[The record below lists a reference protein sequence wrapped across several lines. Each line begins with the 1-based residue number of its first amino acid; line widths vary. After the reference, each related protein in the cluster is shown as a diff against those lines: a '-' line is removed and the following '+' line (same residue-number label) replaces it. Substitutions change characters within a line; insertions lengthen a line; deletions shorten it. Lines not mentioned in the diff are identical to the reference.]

1 MKQAKSITV
10 IVGLLTTLLLPL
22 APTASALTIESI
34 IAPLQVTYAGATT
47 KLSST
52 YIPFSDPNLDPKSKF
67 EVNFLTESRTPWP
80 EPAKKAFLRAAQ
92 IWSYLFESN
101 VTITVDAY
109 WSPLDRGIL
118 GNARPGGPKGGGYFK
133 DFPGAPEKNLWYP
146 AALVNSLASDK
157 KDQDELNAEI
167 TARFN
172 SNPANVNW
180 YFGTDGKDAVGQF
193 DFLSAVLH
201 ELGHGLGIIS
211 TETFNDRFGTFANDS
226 PSIFAGFVANDAGR
240 RLSDL
245 AATLPEFGTYVTSPL
260 YWVGSQGILANNGT
274 KPKLYAPAQYKTGSS
289 VSHLDDELFPKSAIN
304 GLMSSTIDMQ
314 QAIHDPGPVV
324 IAMLKDMRGKTP
336 VTRISEIRNLH
347 TIAGNKAITL
357 SFDPPEESI
366 RQDITSYQIKVY
378 PGNQI
383 ITVTKS
389 PVTIPQLSPGLPYYF
404 GVTAISNGFQSKE
417 VTSSVVV
424 PEDTWVKKVIDSN
437 SDAGFTASTIYS
449 GKQTLIYTDSKSGYL
464 IMNQFDGKVWKRKI
478 VDGDSTK
485 LGKRNNNLSGRLS
498 VCLTNPGKKEKLH
511 IFYTDTVEKDLL
523 HATFD
528 GKKWSYETV
537 DGDGAAIQDYR
548 ETIRTKTASNVNV
561 SNACAATTQGLQVF
575 YRDDSQGILLGATLL
590 KTGWSYEIVDGDKLT
605 GGRSEGDVAFRL
617 AAVTTGKKIH
627 LLYDSVLASP
637 EKKPIQGDIR
647 YATRSSVSP
656 LDWQY
661 TTVEA
666 GKREI
671 PVAGFDL
678 GLTLDGSAIRAIWYA
693 SSAAT
698 ISKADR
704 IHWTDLTAP
713 GIISEFV
720 PTSSPVSPISLTA
733 STAIY
738 GCEDRLCSL
747 DLITKKSTLANDTA
761 IDKSM
766 SASWIKIKSRDYAFV
781 NIEGKATLITKPL
794 S

>member
-1 MKQAKSITV
+1 MKRAKSITV
-10 IVGLLTTLLLPL
+10 IVGLLATLLLPL
-22 APTASALTIESI
+22 APTASALTTQST
-34 IAPLQVTYAGATT
+34 IAPVQVTYAGTT
-47 KLSST
+47 SKVTST
-52 YIPFSDPNLDPKSKF
+52 YIPFNDTNLDPKSKF
-67 EVNFLTESRTPWP
+67 EVNFVTESRTPWP
-80 EPAKKAFLRAAQ
+80 EPAKKAFLRATQ
-92 IWSYLFESN
+92 IWSYLFESP
-101 VTITVDAY
+101 VTINIDAY

-146 AALVNSLASDK
+146 AALANSLASDK
-157 KDQDELNAEI
+157 KDQDELNVEI

-172 SNPANVNW
+172 SSSANVNW
-180 YFGTDGKDAVGQF
+180 YYGTDGKDALGQF

-226 PSIFAGFVANDAGR
+226 PSIFAGFVANESGR

-245 AATLPEFGTYVTSPL
+245 SATLPEFSTYVTSPL
-260 YWVGSQGILANNGT
+260 YWVGTQGTLANSGV
-274 KPKLYAPAQYKTGSS
+274 KPKLFSPSQYKSGSS

-324 IAMLKDMRGKTP
+324 IGMLKDMRGKTP
-336 VTRISEIRNLH
+336 ITRISEIRNLH

-357 SFDPPEESI
+357 SFDPPEEAI
-366 RQDITSYQIKVY
+366 RQDVTSYQIKVY
-378 PGNQI
+378 PGNQVV
-383 ITVTKS
+383 TVTNS
-389 PVTIPQLSPGLPYYF
+389 PVTIPKLSPGFPYYF
-404 GVTAISNGFQSKE
+404 GIVAISNGFQSKE

-437 SDAGFTASTIYS
+437 ADAQFTASAIYA
-449 GKQTLIYTDSKSGYL
+449 GKQTVIYADSKSGYL
-464 IMNQFDGKVWKRKI
+464 IMNQFDGKVWKRQI
-478 VDGDSTK
+478 VDGDSAK
-485 LGKRNNNLSGRLS
+485 SGRRSSNLNGRLS
-498 VCLTNPGKKEKLH
+498 VCVTDPGKKEKLH

-523 HATFD
+523 HASYD

-537 DGDGAAIQDYR
+537 DGNGPTIQDYR

-575 YRDDSQGILLGATLL
+575 YRDNSQGILLGATLL
-590 KTGWSYEIVDGDKLT
+590 KSGWSYEIIDGDKIT
-605 GGRSEGDVAFRL
+605 GGRSDGDVAFHL

-627 LLYDSVLASP
+627 LLYDSVLAAP
-637 EKKPIQGDIR
+637 EKKAIQGDIR

-661 TTVEA
+661 TAVEV

-678 GLTLDGSAIRAIWYA
+678 GLALDGSAIRAIWYA
-693 SSAAT
+693 SSST
-698 ISKADR
+698 TVSKADR
-704 IHWTDLTAP
+704 IHWTDLTSP
-713 GIISEFV
+713 GVIAEFV
-720 PTSSPVSPISLTA
+720 PTSSPVSPISLSA

-747 DLITKKSTLANDTA
+747 DLISKKSTLANDTA
-761 IDKSM
+761 VDKSTT
-766 SASWIKIKSRDYAFV
+766 ASWVKIKNRDYAFV
-781 NIEGKATLITKPL
+781 NVDGKATLLTKPL

>member
-1 MKQAKSITV
+1 MKRAKSITV
-10 IVGLLTTLLLPL
+10 IVGLLATLLLPL
-22 APTASALTIESI
+22 APTASALTTQST
-34 IAPLQVTYAGATT
+34 IAPVQVTYAGTT
-47 KLSST
+47 SKVTST
-52 YIPFSDPNLDPKSKF
+52 YIPFNDTNLDPKSKF
-67 EVNFLTESRTPWP
+67 EVNFVTESRTPWP
-80 EPAKKAFLRAAQ
+80 EPAKKAFLRATQ
-92 IWSYLFESN
+92 IWSYLFESP
-101 VTITVDAY
+101 VTINIDAY

-146 AALVNSLASDK
+146 AALANSLASDK
-157 KDQDELNAEI
+157 KDQDELNVEI

-172 SNPANVNW
+172 SSSANVNW
-180 YFGTDGKDAVGQF
+180 YYGTDGKDALGQF

-226 PSIFAGFVANDAGR
+226 PSIFAGFVANESGR

-245 AATLPEFGTYVTSPL
+245 SATLPEFSTYVTSPL
-260 YWVGSQGILANNGT
+260 YWVGTQGTLANSGV
-274 KPKLYAPAQYKTGSS
+274 KPKLFSPSQYKSGSS

-324 IAMLKDMRGKTP
+324 IGMLKDMRGKTP
-336 VTRISEIRNLH
+336 ITRISEIRNLH

-357 SFDPPEESI
+357 SFDPPEEAI
-366 RQDITSYQIKVY
+366 RQDVTSYQIKVY
-378 PGNQI
+378 PGNQVV
-383 ITVTKS
+383 TVTNS
-389 PVTIPQLSPGLPYYF
+389 PVTIPKLSPGFPYYF
-404 GVTAISNGFQSKE
+404 GIVAISNGFQSKE

-437 SDAGFTASTIYS
+437 ADAQFTASAIYA
-449 GKQTLIYTDSKSGYL
+449 GKQTVIYADSKSGYL
-464 IMNQFDGKVWKRKI
+464 IMNQFDGKVWKRQI
-478 VDGDSTK
+478 VDGDSAK
-485 LGKRNNNLSGRLS
+485 SGRRSSNLNGRLS
-498 VCLTNPGKKEKLH
+498 VCVTDPGKKEKLH

-523 HATFD
+523 HAAYD

-537 DGDGAAIQDYR
+537 DGNGPTIQDYR

-561 SNACAATTQGLQVF
+561 SNACVATTQGLQVF
-575 YRDDSQGILLGATLL
+575 YRDNSQGILLGATLL
-590 KTGWSYEIVDGDKLT
+590 KSGWSYEIIDGDKIT
-605 GGRSEGDVAFRL
+605 GGRSDGDVAFHL

-627 LLYDSVLASP
+627 LLYDSVLAAP

-661 TTVEA
+661 TAVEV

-678 GLTLDGSAIRAIWYA
+678 GLALDGSAIRAIWYA
-693 SSAAT
+693 SSST
-698 ISKADR
+698 TVSKADR
-704 IHWTDLTAP
+704 IHWTDLTSP
-713 GIISEFV
+713 GVIAEFV
-720 PTSSPVSPISLTA
+720 PTSSPVSPISLSA

-761 IDKSM
+761 VDKSTT
-766 SASWIKIKSRDYAFV
+766 ASWVKIKNRDYAFV
-781 NIEGKATLITKPL
+781 NVDGKATLLTKPL

>member
-1 MKQAKSITV
+1 M
-10 IVGLLTTLLLPL
+10 
-22 APTASALTIESI
+22 
-34 IAPLQVTYAGATT
+34 
-47 KLSST
+47 
-52 YIPFSDPNLDPKSKF
+52 
-67 EVNFLTESRTPWP
+67 
-80 EPAKKAFLRAAQ
+80 
-92 IWSYLFESN
+92 
-101 VTITVDAY
+101 
-109 WSPLDRGIL
+109 
-118 GNARPGGPKGGGYFK
+118 
-133 DFPGAPEKNLWYP
+133 
-146 AALVNSLASDK
+146 
-157 KDQDELNAEI
+157 
-167 TARFN
+167 
-172 SNPANVNW
+172 
-180 YFGTDGKDAVGQF
+180 
-193 DFLSAVLH
+193 
-201 ELGHGLGIIS
+201 
-211 TETFNDRFGTFANDS
+211 
-226 PSIFAGFVANDAGR
+226 
-240 RLSDL
+240 
-245 AATLPEFGTYVTSPL
+245 
-260 YWVGSQGILANNGT
+260 
-274 KPKLYAPAQYKTGSS
+274 
-289 VSHLDDELFPKSAIN
+289 
-304 GLMSSTIDMQ
+304 
-314 QAIHDPGPVV
+314 
-324 IAMLKDMRGKTP
+324 
-336 VTRISEIRNLH
+336 
-347 TIAGNKAITL
+347 NK
-357 SFDPPEESI
+357 
-366 RQDITSYQIKVY
+366 
-378 PGNQI
+378 
-383 ITVTKS
+383 
-389 PVTIPQLSPGLPYYF
+389 
-404 GVTAISNGFQSKE
+404 
-417 VTSSVVV
+417 
-424 PEDTWVKKVIDSN
+424 
-437 SDAGFTASTIYS
+437 
-449 GKQTLIYTDSKSGYL
+449 
-464 IMNQFDGKVWKRKI
+464 FDGKVWKRQI

-485 LGKRNNNLSGRLS
+485 SGKRNNNLNGRLS

-537 DGDGAAIQDYR
+537 DGDGTAIQDYR

-605 GGRSEGDVAFRL
+605 GGRSEGDVAFHL

-661 TTVEA
+661 TAVES

-678 GLTLDGSAIRAIWYA
+678 GLTVDGSAIRAIWYA

-733 STAIY
+733 TTAIY

-747 DLITKKSTLANDTA
+747 NLTTAKSTLANDTA
-761 IDKSM
+761 IDKSL
-766 SASWIKIKSRDYAFV
+766 SASWIKIKSKDYAFV
-781 NIEGKATLITKPL
+781 NIDGKATLLTKPL

>member
-1 MKQAKSITV
+1 MKRANSITV

-22 APTASALTIESI
+22 APTASALTTQSI
-34 IAPLQVTYAGATT
+34 IAPEQVTFAGTTT
-47 KLSST
+47 KATST
-52 YIPFSDPNLDPKSKF
+52 YIPFNDANLDTKSRF

-80 EPAKKAFLRAAQ
+80 EPAKKAFLRATQ
-92 IWSYLFESN
+92 IWSYLFESSVPIN
-101 VTITVDAY
+101 IDAY
-109 WSPLDRGIL
+109 WSPLEKGIL

-146 AALVNSLASDK
+146 AALANSLASDK
-157 KDQDELNAEI
+157 KDQDELNVEI

-172 SNPANVNW
+172 SNSANVNW
-180 YFGTDGKDAVGQF
+180 YYGTDGKDAFGQF

-226 PSIFAGFVANDAGR
+226 PSIFAGFVANESGR

-245 AATLPEFGTYVTSPL
+245 SATLPEFPTYVTSPL
-260 YWVGSQGILANNGT
+260 YWVGSQGTLANSGI
-274 KPKLYAPAQYKTGSS
+274 KPKLFVPSQYKSGSS

-324 IAMLKDMRGKTP
+324 IGMLKDMRGKTP
-336 VTRISEIRNLH
+336 ATRISEIRNLH

-357 SFDPPEESI
+357 SFDPPEEAV
-366 RQDITSYQIKVY
+366 RQEITSYQIKVY

-383 ITVTKS
+383 ITVSKS
-389 PVTIPQLSPGLPYYF
+389 PVTIPNLSPGFPYYF
-404 GVTAISNGFQSKE
+404 GIIAISNGLQSKE
-417 VTSSVVV
+417 ISSSIVV
-424 PEDTWVKKVIDSN
+424 PEDTWAKKVLDPN
-437 SDAGFTASTIYS
+437 SDAQFTSSAIYL
-449 GKQTLIYTDSKSGYL
+449 GKQTLIYTDSKSGFL
-464 IMNQFDGKVWKRKI
+464 VMNQFDGKVWKRQI

-485 LGKRNNNLSGRLS
+485 AGRRSSNLNGRLS
-498 VCLTNPGKKEKLH
+498 VCVTDPGKKEKLH
-511 IFYTDTVEKDLL
+511 VFYTDTVEKDLL

-537 DGDGAAIQDYR
+537 DGDGPTIQDYR
-548 ETIRTKTASNVNV
+548 ESIRTKTASKVNV

-590 KTGWSYEIVDGDKLT
+590 KSGWSYEIVDGDKTT
-605 GGRSEGDVAFRL
+605 GGRSDGDVAFHL

-627 LLYDSVLASP
+627 LLYDSVLAAP

-647 YATRSSVSP
+647 YATRGTISP

-661 TTVEA
+661 TTVEL
-666 GKREI
+666 GKREM

-678 GLTLDGSAIRAIWYA
+678 GLGLDGSSIRAIWYA
-693 SSAAT
+693 SSAT
-698 ISKADR
+698 TVSKADR
-704 IHWTDLTAP
+704 IHWTDLTSP
-713 GIISEFV
+713 GVVSEFV
-720 PTSSPVSPISLTA
+720 PTSSPVSPISLSA

-761 IDKSM
+761 VDKSM
-766 SASWIKIKSRDYAFV
+766 AASWVKIKNRDYAFANV
-781 NIEGKATLITKPL
+781 DGKATLLTKPV